1 MEKACQALTKAVSF
15 CKNQDARPRHSLAK
29 RVYCD
34 FTSTRVDKDMHMVRA
49 TTGVGPD
56 TDLTV
61 NIYDDLMAPRAS
73 GQR

>member
-1 MEKACQALTKAVSF
+1 
-15 CKNQDARPRHSLAK
+15 
-29 RVYCD
+29 
-34 FTSTRVDKDMHMVRA
+34 MVRA

-73 GQR
+73 GQRGSKGKVANDFLPMESKKGPPTIQNGRYP